1 MEDEQPGRQPA
12 EDPEERQ
19 VIQEGKREEGHHRRA
34 AQDDGQVD
42 QEGAQR
48 SGVRVP
54 LPRSEVD
61 SPLGGTD
68 VVSVGRG
75 LRLDGRRQV
84 C

>member
-1 MEDEQPGRQPA
+1 MLGLAGPSADLIA
-12 EDPEERQ
+12 EC
-19 VIQEGKREEGHHRRA
+19 A
-34 AQDDGQVD
+34 ALD